1 MKGRVSLFFVIV
13 TARDDF
19 FRGSL
24 SSCCR
29 GLAEFVQEIGCQL
42 ILSRLELLLCAARIV
57 KDGDIETVLL
67 APQEMGV
74 KEVHNL

>member
-1 MKGRVSLFFVIV
+1 MKGPVSLFCVIV
-13 TARDDF
+13 TA
-19 FRGSL
+19 GYESL
-24 SSCCR
+24 SSCCS
-29 GLAEFVQEIGCQL
+29 GFAEFVQEIGCQL
-42 ILSRLELLLCAARIV
+42 ILSCLELLLCDARIV